1 MQLLR
6 QGAGA
11 LLLTGLVMSG
21 PAMAHQA
28 GDVIVRFGAAKVAP
42 EASSDPLAPAP
53 LTGGTID
60 VGDDT
65 QPGLTVTWMAS
76 DWLGL
81 ELLGALPFQHDLYL
95 EDTALGRVNIGD
107 TRHLPPTVLAQFY
120 LPEMGPVRPYV
131 GAGLNYTFF
140 FDEDIDDGVVSPVL
154 GGADADVKLS
164 DSWGLA
170 WEVGADIAL
179 NERWLVNV
187 SAWQIDIDT
196 EATLYVN
203 DVRADKVDVEI
214 DPWVYMVGV
223 GYRF

>member
-187 SAWQIDIDT
+187 SAWQIDINT